1 MQAPKMNVKK
11 TIIVPIY
18 NSSSF
23 MPNLLEA
30 IDKQRLLSNWDLE
43 LVLVDDGSKD
53 NSFQKIEELSKIYPY
68 IKGIKLSKNFG
79 HQIAVKTGLAHCTGD
94 YVAIIDDDLQDP
106 PSLLPYFFEFLDSGY
121 DVAYG
126 VRKKRKE
133 SFFKK
138 LGYTSFYRILKG
150 MSDTDIPLDSGDF
163 CVMKK
168 HVVENMLKL
177 QEKNPFLRGIR
188 AWVGFKQIGVEYERQ
203 ARIEGESGYTLRKLL
218 KIALDGIFSFSS
230 VPIRIIT
237 LLGFL
242 GLVSAAIYSL
252 MIIYQSVMHGLPVKG
267 FATLVILL
275 SFFSSSILICL
286 GIIGEYVVRIYDE
299 VRDRPYVIIEKT
311 LNV

>member
-1 MQAPKMNVKK
+1 M
-11 TIIVPIY
+11 
-18 NSSSF
+18 S
-23 MPNLLEA
+23 NLLEA
-30 IDKQRLLSNWDLE
+30 IDKQRIESGWDLE

-53 NSFQKIEELSKIYPY
+53 GSYIKIEELAKQYTY

-94 YVAIIDDDLQDP
+94 FVAIIDDDLQDP
-106 PSLLPYFFEFLDSGY
+106 PSLLPMFFKYLEEGY

-138 LGYTSFYRILKG
+138 FSYNSFYRILKG

-163 CVMKK
+163 CVMSKR
-168 HVVENMLKL
+168 VVINMLKF

-188 AWVGFKQIGVEYERQ
+188 AWVGFKQIGVEYDRH
-203 ARIEGESGYTLRKLL
+203 ARFDGQSGYTLKKLL
-218 KIALDGIFSFSS
+218 KIAMDGIFSFSS

-237 LLGFL
+237 LLGVIGFTFA
-242 GLVSAAIYSL
+242 VIYSVL
-252 MIIYQSVMHGLPVKG
+252 IIYESLVHGSSVKG
-267 FATLVILL
+267 FATLVTLI
-275 SFFSSSILICL
+275 SFFSSLILICL
-286 GIIGEYVVRIYDE
+286 GLIGEYIVRIYDE
-299 VRDRPYVIIEKT
+299 VRNRPYVIIDKT